1 MNLSLNSNSTNKT
14 NTFLN
19 IREKNNSKDNKNK
32 LEKEVNKIIIIIKL
46 LTCYLLFILYY
57 LK

>member
-32 LEKEVNKIIIIIKL
+32 LEKEVNKKIIIIKL